1 MILLCTRNK
10 FFYRL
15 LLKRVSLSQWAAAA
29 AFAARSDGF
38 MSRDQLTNVGT
49 ILFNDGV
56 NFDVVTFDA
65 QRVWPNADAVV
76 ARCAVAA

>member
-1 MILLCTRNK
+1 MIGWV
-10 FFYRL
+10 Y
-15 LLKRVSLSQWAAAA
+15 V
-29 AFAARSDGF
+29 ARSADECRND
-38 MSRDQLTNVGT
+38 S
-49 ILFNDGV
+49 FNDGV